1 MTFNS
6 YQNFTRT
13 TAFYPQESA
22 IGYCAL
28 GLAGE
33 AGEVANNVK
42 KIVRDKVD
50 KTAAIVDELGDVL
63 WYIARLADE
72 LGVDLSDVVDFNVEK
87 LERRTAERR
96 GQGTLI

>member
-1 MTFNS
+1 MTFDE
-6 YQNFTRT
+6 YQKFTQT
-13 TAFYPQESA
+13 TAFYPKGA
-22 IGYCAL
+22 AVGYCAL

-42 KIVRDKVD
+42 KIIRDNQN

-72 LGVDLSDVVDFNVEK
+72 LGVDLSEVVDFNVEK
-87 LERRTAERR
+87 LERRTAERL
-96 GQGTLI
+96 GQGNLI